1 MRSGRRRPTG
11 RGPVATTPWWASPL
25 PVAGI
30 VVVVLVAV
38 VLFIFLGRSQPPP
51 PHSAATDTQVLAT
64 ISSLDVQG
72 TEAVGAGGIKNPLQP
87 VREVAPLTGAAGRLE
102 VLYIGAEFCP
112 FCAAERW
119 SLVVAFARFGTLSGV
134 GLTTSSS
141 SDVFPDTPTFTF
153 LKAGYASDLLDFAAV
168 EETDRDRNPL
178 QTPTAD
184 QQHLFD
190 QLNPRRSIPFVDVG
204 NRYVAVGSGF
214 QPDVLAGKTWLQVA
228 TELRDNPRGPT
239 AGPILGNANWITAGI
254 CQALANPPPASCAG
268 PAISVLRSQLGT
280 SG

>member
-1 MRSGRRRPTG
+1 MSNGRRRPTG
-11 RGPVATTPWWASPL
+11 RGRVAATPWWAGPL

-30 VVVVLVAV
+30 LAAVLAAV

-51 PHSAATDTQVLAT
+51 PHSQATDAQVLGIVAG
-64 ISSLDVQG
+64 LDVKG
-72 TEAVGAGGIKNPLQP
+72 TEAVGAGGVKNPLQP
-87 VREVAPLTGAAGRLE
+87 VRGVAPLTGAGGRAQ

-119 SLVVAFARFGTLSGV
+119 SLVIALARFGTLSGV

-153 LKAGYASDLLDFAAV
+153 LKAGYASDLLDLAAV
-168 EETDRDRNPL
+168 EETDRDRHPL

-184 QQHLFD
+184 QQRLFD

-204 NRYVAVGSGF
+204 NRYVAVGAGF
-214 QPDVLAGKTWLQVA
+214 QPDVLAGRTWLELA
-228 TELRDNPRGPT
+228 TELRDHPHGPA

-254 CQALANPPPASCAG
+254 CQALASPPPDTCGG
-268 PAISVLRSQLGT
+268 PDISALRAQLGT

>member
-1 MRSGRRRPTG
+1 VRSGRRRPTG
-11 RGPVATTPWWASPL
+11 RGPVATTPWWAGPL

-30 VVVVLVAV
+30 LVVVLLAV

-51 PHSAATDTQVLAT
+51 PHSAATDGQVLAM
-64 ISSLDVQG
+64 IASLDVQG
-72 TEAVGAGGIKNPLQP
+72 TEAVGASGIKNPLQP
-87 VREVAPLTGAAGRLE
+87 VKGVPPLTGAGGKLE

-119 SLVVAFARFGTLSGV
+119 SLAVALGRFGTLSGV

-153 LKAGYASDLLDFAAV
+153 LKATYASDVLAFASV

-184 QQHLFD
+184 QQRLFE
-190 QLNPRRSIPFVDVG
+190 QLNAQRSIPFVDLG

-214 QPDVLAGKTWLQVA
+214 QPDVLAGQTWLQVA

-254 CQALANPPPASCAG
+254 CQGLANPPLATCGG
-268 PAISVLRSQLGT
+268 PEISALRSQLGT